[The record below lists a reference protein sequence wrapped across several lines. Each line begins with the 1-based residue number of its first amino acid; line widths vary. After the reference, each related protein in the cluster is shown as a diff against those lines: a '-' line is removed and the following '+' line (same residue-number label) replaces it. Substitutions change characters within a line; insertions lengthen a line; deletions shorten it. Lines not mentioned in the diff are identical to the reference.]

1 MYFAY
6 PFRKE
11 IDSMEEDTKGDQR
24 PQQALEP
31 VLQEEVPFKDH
42 TITAV
47 KLPDGRYAVV
57 LRWVCEVLNL
67 DPQGQVQRIQRTAA
81 IAGELVRVKVQPR
94 PGAERPRRGG
104 GAQVM
109 PVLTLR
115 GFSPWI
121 LGINPG
127 EVAEDPQHPEQAERI
142 REMII
147 AYQQEA
153 IDVLYSHFMRR
164 AESRP
169 ALPMPNS
176 KAVILAEPSAPP
188 EGATHAELATYHAAM
203 SLWHRWQSDEHAEQW
218 RAEVEE
224 WRGSVESRLEGDK
237 ELLKLIPEIIERIG
251 PPTITNEQQTN
262 IRGMVKRLS
271 ELSGTPYQTIY
282 WELAQAF
289 KAPRYEELLESQYP
303 AVAEWFRRRIEQAK
317 QRRKS

>member
-1 MYFAY
+1 
-6 PFRKE
+6 
-11 IDSMEEDTKGDQR
+11 MEEDTKGDQR

-67 DPQGQVQRIQRTAA
+67 DPQGQVQRIGRTAA
-81 IAGELVRVKVQPR
+81 IAGELLRVKVQPR

-104 GAQVM
+104 GAQIM

-127 EVAEDPQHPEQAERI
+127 EVEEDPNDPEQAAHL

-153 IDVLYSHFMRR
+153 IDVLYSHFIQK

-169 ALPMPNS
+169 ALPMPS
-176 KAVILAEPSAPP
+176 GTTAAVIPAEPSAPLP
-188 EGATHAELATYHAAM
+188 SATHAELATYHAAM
-203 SLWHRWQSDEHAEQW
+203 SLWHRWQSDQHAEEW
-218 RAEVEE
+218 RGEIEE

-237 ELLKLIPEIIERIG
+237 ELLKFLPEVLERLG
-251 PPTITNEQQTN
+251 PEKVSDEQQTN
-262 IRGMVKRLS
+262 IRGMVKRLH
-271 ELSGTPYQTIY
+271 ELNGTPYQTIY

-289 KAPRYEELLESQYP
+289 QAPRYNEILASQYP
-303 AVAEWFRRRIEQAK
+303 AVVEWFKRHREQAK
-317 QRRKS
+317 KPRGKS